1 MLTWNSS
8 AIVIVSASDG
18 DDFPFIQELIVAP
31 ETHRAGRRRSLGQGM
46 HAEQPDEVVREP
58 HRPTITLKIL
68 KTA

>member
-31 ETHRAGRRRSLGQGM
+31 ETPSRPAAKSGTGM
-46 HAEQPDEVVREP
+46 HAAQPDEVVREP